1 MVLRGIKRFLLLCNY
16 PEIDVYFRIFY
27 IGWNVSLTCKQYPS
41 ESTIRKIETEGR
53 IIPELYCSC
62 DDPECGYTYVVTITY
77 SHTIRQSKLDV
88 PLPHRGLCIKVLNRQ
103 NAR

>member
-1 MVLRGIKRFLLLCNY
+1 MDRQVFKRLYSGRHLLKGSQEMRTLKLYC
-16 PEIDVYFRIFY
+16 PQC
-27 IGWNVSLTCKQYPS
+27 SS
-41 ESTIRKIETEGR
+41 ASTIRKIETEGL

-62 DDPECGYTYVVTITY
+62 NDPECGYTYVVTITY